1 MKSKKQKAKFEHI
14 GGILA
19 DILKTYRRESD
30 GGLVQV
36 WQVWDDII
44 GDVIAQNARPAA
56 FKGKILLVHVSSST
70 WVHQLQFL
78 KKEMI
83 AKLNK
88 ALGKALIDDLK
99 FKIGPLGMTNVEW
112 RMTNDEWRIKEF
124 CLLPDLCTQIPLS
137 EVCGQVTAIDL
148 KRWLLC

>member
-1 MKSKKQKAKFEHI
+1 MKPNKQKGKFEHI

-19 DILKTYRRESD
+19 DVLKTYRPETD
-30 GGLVQV
+30 GELVQV
-36 WQVWDDII
+36 WQVWDDIV

-83 AKLNK
+83 SKLNHT
-88 ALGKALIDDLK
+88 LGKALIDDLK
-99 FKIGPLGMTNVEW
+99 FKIGPL
-112 RMTNDEWRIKEF
+112 
-124 CLLPDLCTQIPLS
+124 
-137 EVCGQVTAIDL
+137 
-148 KRWLLC
+148 